1 MAWKSKPM
9 KTAGQPAAGKE
20 LNKREILQGLALAV
34 SLLWLAWSFRL
45 SERTFVSTCV
55 ILFMMAGSGSITILV
70 ILLVR
75 QQRKMRLW
83 SGSLIRYFVLGVSL
97 IYSIFAHINYY
108 GPHTDIK
115 TVPLPMLERGTKN
128 IRHSSCRDTPY
139 GVVVYN
145 NIKREIRFRCAEKE
159 TFSKARMIALQ
170 IKKGI
175 LGYYVY
181 TDKSLV
187 Y

>member
-1 MAWKSKPM
+1 M
-9 KTAGQPAAGKE
+9 KTAEKPAAGKE
-20 LNKREILQGLALAV
+20 LNKRKILQGLAPAV

-45 SERTFVSTCV
+45 TELTFVSTKV
-55 ILFMMAGSGSITILV
+55 IFFMMAGSGSITILV

-75 QQRKMRLW
+75 QRRKIRLW
-83 SGSLIRYFVLGVSL
+83 SASMILYFLIGTAML
-97 IYSIFAHINYY
+97 YSIFAHINYY

-115 TVPLPMLERGTKN
+115 TVSLPMLERGTKN

-145 NIKREIRFRCAEKE
+145 DIKREIRFKCEDKE
-159 TFSKARMIALQ
+159 LSAKARMIALQ
-170 IKKGI
+170 VEKGP
-175 LGYYVY
+175 LGYYIY
-181 TDKSLV
+181 TKKDLI